1 MSGSRL
7 VGSHIIVIVAC
18 LSHFNIST
26 LHADDLLDSVRQ
38 AHRASIESIRTMSC
52 RTSLVYNPKVP
63 GGNEQGEYWRDG
75 NVVRCKYSSDGGL
88 KCDVFIKNGLRKST
102 DKIPPE
108 MYGLTGTATITG
120 SVTDTNKHLN
130 CDPYLFG
137 LIMFPGK
144 TRLHIPFEEFL
155 SETNKV
161 NFVRRVDD
169 KGRPLVLVDVSHAR
183 GRLEIWFDP
192 AVNYLVRRRVLWS
205 STIENLVLSD
215 QEVMEFQEGS
225 PGIYFP
231 KVVKT
236 TANRHDSPDKQRL
249 TATFSN
255 LQINRPISPEAMT
268 FKFAEGLKVIDTVL
282 NQVKVA
288 DANGEPTKPAL
299 TEDGEP
305 ITLLP
310 GLLVSQSPEE
320 APRATQ
326 QESESWTRWLLPA
339 SLGVFGLGAV
349 ISVSQWWRKRKGPSL
364 AAR

>member
-1 MSGSRL
+1 MGASRL
-7 VGSHIIVIVAC
+7 VATHIVVIVAC
-18 LSHFNIST
+18 LVSCSIST

-52 RTSLVYNPKVP
+52 RTTLVYNPKSP
-63 GGNEQGEYWRDG
+63 GGDEQGEYWRDG
-75 NVVRCKYSSDGGL
+75 NVVRCKYTSDGGL

-102 DKIPPE
+102 DKIPPA
-108 MYGLTGTATITG
+108 MYGQTGTASITG

-130 CDPYLFG
+130 CDPNLFG

-144 TRLHIPFEEFL
+144 TRYVVPFEEFL
-155 SETNKV
+155 SETDKV
-161 NFVRRVDD
+161 NSIRRVDD

-205 STIENLVLSD
+205 PTIENLVLSD

-236 TANRHDSPDKQRL
+236 TANRHDSLDKQRL
-249 TATFSN
+249 TATFLN
-255 LQINRPISPEAMT
+255 LQINRTIPTEAMT

-288 DANGEPTKPAL
+288 DATGELTKPAL
-299 TEDGEP
+299 TEHGEP
-305 ITLLP
+305 ITFMP
-310 GLLVSQSPEE
+310 GLLVPQSPEE

-326 QESESWTRWLLPA
+326 QEPESWTRWLLPA
-339 SLGVFGLGAV
+339 SLGIFGFGAV
-349 ISVSQWWRKRKGPSL
+349 IFVSQWWRKRKGPSL